1 MTPVGRGSEPAQE
14 NMGIKTYRIDDP
26 THAKAMLRAA
36 AEGRNLTTLI
46 REWVS
51 DYAAG
56 AKRAGP
62 GRPATVEVTRAEL
75 AKLQALIDG
84 ILQ

>member
-1 MTPVGRGSEPAQE
+1 MTSGKGAKPAAE
-14 NMGIKTYRIDDP
+14 NMPTKNYRIDEA
-26 THAKAMLRAA
+26 TYARAMQRAT
-36 AEGRNLTTLI
+36 EDGSNLTTLI
-46 REWVS
+46 REWVA

-75 AKLQALIDG
+75 AKLHELIQG

>member
-1 MTPVGRGSEPAQE
+1 MTPPGKGTKLPAE
-14 NMGIKTYRIDDP
+14 NMPTKNFRIDEA
-26 THAKAMLRAA
+26 THAKAMQRAID
-36 AEGRNLTTLI
+36 EGSNLTTLI
-46 REWVS
+46 REWVA

-75 AKLQALIDG
+75 AKLRALIDG